1 MFETLKNAFKSK
13 EIRVKIW
20 ITLALIL
27 VYRIGC
33 YIPIPTFNMFAVTHS
48 ADTSDFL
55 SILNVIT
62 GGSMQNATLFAL
74 GVLPFINSSIIMQL
88 LALVIPAL
96 EKMSKE
102 GEEGRKKLT
111 QITRIVAVVLAV
123 VQAIGIVVAFRYINV
138 SYVNDKGQQV
148 SETLNGFAT
157 IFSFESGA
165 ENPILTMALT
175 IVMLVAGSVMVMWL
189 SERITEY
196 GIGNGTSIIIFIGI
210 LSTAGTTMAESF
222 KLVGNE
228 WTYIWNIIGFILV
241 VVAVLAFIVFMDG
254 AERRITVQYS
264 KQIKGNKMYGGQST
278 YIPIRVNGSGVMP
291 IIFASSLLMFPQMII
306 QLFFSNTEA
315 AVWYA
320 QYMGSGTA
328 VYYVLLA
335 LFILG
340 FSYFY
345 AQIQFNPEDVSKNI
359 QQYGGFIPGIR
370 AGKPT
375 SDFLKKINNRITFFG
390 AVFLMCLA
398 LIPTFIFRALA
409 MGNGTWAA
417 PALPFAN
424 SFSATGLL
432 IVVSVALELNKQLE
446 SQIMMKHYKGFL
458 K

>member
-33 YIPIPTFNMFAVTHS
+33 YIPIPTFNIAAMQQAEAFS
-48 ADTSDFL
+48 SDFL

-123 VQAIGIVVAFRYINV
+123 VQAIGIVVAFK
-138 SYVNDKGQQV
+138 SYFIDV
-148 SETLNGFAT
+148 
-157 IFSFESGA
+157 FSFESGA
-165 ENPILTMALT
+165 DNPILTMALT
-175 IVMLVAGSVMVMWL
+175 IVLLVGGSVMVMWL

-241 VVAVLAFIVFMDG
+241 VVAVLTFIVFMDG

-306 QLFFSNTEA
+306 QLFFSKTEA

-390 AVFLMCLA
+390 AVFLMCLS

-409 MGNGTWAA
+409 MGNGTWVA

>member
-33 YIPIPTFNMFAVTHS
+33 YIPIPTFNVAAMQQAEAFS
-48 ADTSDFL
+48 SDFL

-123 VQAIGIVVAFRYINV
+123 VQAIGIVVAFK
-138 SYVNDKGQQV
+138 SYFIDV
-148 SETLNGFAT
+148 
-157 IFSFESGA
+157 FSFESGA
-165 ENPILTMALT
+165 DNPILTMALT
-175 IVMLVAGSVMVMWL
+175 IVLLVGGSVMVMWL

-306 QLFFSNTEA
+306 QLFFSKTEA

-417 PALPFAN
+417 PALTFAN

>member
-33 YIPIPTFNMFAVTHS
+33 YIPIPTFNVAAMQQAEAFS
-48 ADTSDFL
+48 SDFL

-123 VQAIGIVVAFRYINV
+123 VQAIGIVVAFK
-138 SYVNDKGQQV
+138 SYFIDV
-148 SETLNGFAT
+148 
-157 IFSFESGA
+157 FSFESGA
-165 ENPILTMALT
+165 DNPILTMALT
-175 IVMLVAGSVMVMWL
+175 IVLLVGGSVMVMWL

-241 VVAVLAFIVFMDG
+241 VVAVLTFIVFMDG

-306 QLFFSNTEA
+306 QLFFINTEA

-390 AVFLMCLA
+390 AVFLMCLS

>member
-13 EIRVKIW
+13 EIRVKIF

-33 YIPIPTFNMFAVTHS
+33 YIPIPTFNMASMQSSTAFN
-48 ADTSDFL
+48 SDFL

-123 VQAIGIVVAFRYINV
+123 VQAIGIVVAFKSYFLNV
-138 SYVNDKGQQV
+138 
-148 SETLNGFAT
+148 
-157 IFSFESGA
+157 FSFEEGA
-165 ENPILTMALT
+165 DNPILTMALT
-175 IVMLVAGSVMVMWL
+175 IVLLVAGSVMVMWL

-222 KLVGNE
+222 KLVGEN
-228 WTYIWNIIGFILV
+228 WTYIWNIIGFIIL
-241 VVAVLAFIVFMDG
+241 VVAVLTFIVFMDG

-306 QLFFSNTEA
+306 QLFFSTTEA
-315 AVWYA
+315 ASWYA
-320 QYMGSGTA
+320 RYMGSGTA

-390 AVFLMCLA
+390 AVFLMCLS

>member
-1 MFETLKNAFKSK
+1 MFETLKNAFKTK

-20 ITLALIL
+20 LTLALIL

-33 YIPIPTFNMFAVTHS
+33 YIPIPTFDIATLSTAFNS
-48 ADTSDFL
+48 QNSDFL
-55 SILNVIT
+55 GILNILS
-62 GGSMQNATLFAL
+62 GGSMQNATIFAL

-96 EKMSKE
+96 ERLSKE
-102 GEEGRKKLT
+102 GDEGREKLT
-111 QITRIVAVVLAV
+111 QITRIVAIVLGV
-123 VQAIGIVVAFRYINV
+123 VQAIGIVVGFKAYINPV
-138 SYVNDKGQQV
+138 
-148 SETLNGFAT
+148 
-157 IFSFESGA
+157 FSFEAEA
-165 ENPILTMALT
+165 ENPILTMAIT
-175 IVMLVAGSVMVMWL
+175 IVLLVAGSVMVMWL

-210 LSTAGTTMAESF
+210 LSSAGTTMAQSF
-222 KLVGNE
+222 KEIGNE
-228 WTYIWNIIGFILV
+228 WTYVWNNLGFIILV
-241 VVAVLAFIVFMDG
+241 VVIFAFIVFMDG
-254 AERRITVQYS
+254 AERRIAVQYS

-306 QLFFSNTEA
+306 QLFFTNTPSVESGLSVA
-315 AVWYA
+315 AWY
-320 QYMGSGTA
+320 QKYMGSGTA

-335 LFILG
+335 ILILG

-345 AQIQFNPEDVSKNI
+345 AQIQFNPEDVSRNI

-375 SDFLKKINNRITFFG
+375 SDFLKRINNRITLFG
-390 AVFLMCLA
+390 AIFLMLIS
-398 LIPTFIFRALA
+398 LIPTFLFRALA
-409 MGNGTWAA
+409 IGNNTWDS

>member
-1 MFETLKNAFKSK
+1 MFETLKNAFKTK

-20 ITLALIL
+20 MTLLLIL

-33 YIPIPTFNMFAVTHS
+33 YIPIPAFNASVVQKIFEGDFFNLLS
-48 ADTSDFL
+48 AMSGSSL
-55 SILNVIT
+55 S
-62 GGSMQNATLFAL
+62 SATLFSL
-74 GVLPFINSSIIMQL
+74 GILPFINSFIIMQL
-88 LALVIPAL
+88 LTIVIPRL
-96 EKMSKE
+96 EKLSKE
-102 GEEGRKKLT
+102 GEEGRKKMT
-111 QITRIVAVVLAV
+111 QITRIVAIVLAV
-123 VQAIGIVVAFRYINV
+123 VQAIGIVVGLRNQSANIDGTTVYALNLLFPF
-138 SYVNDKGQQV
+138 
-148 SETLNGFAT
+148 ETREA
-157 IFSFESGA
+157 
-165 ENPILTMALT
+165 PVLTMVIA
-175 IVMLVAGSVMVMWL
+175 IVILVAGSTMVMWL

-210 LSTAGTTMAESF
+210 LSTAGTAMAKSF
-222 KLVGNE
+222 KLVGEN
-228 WTYIWNIIGFILV
+228 WTYIWNILGFILLV
-241 VVAVLAFIVFMDG
+241 VGVFVFIVFMDG

-264 KQIKGNKMYGGQST
+264 KQIKGNKMYGGQTT

-306 QLFFSNTEA
+306 SLFAQGSEA
-315 AVWYA
+315 DVWY
-320 QYMGSGTA
+320 QTYMGSGTP

-335 LFILG
+335 ILILG

-345 AQIQFNPEDVSKNI
+345 SIIQFNPDDVSKNI

-375 SDFLKKINNRITFFG
+375 SEFLKKINNRITLFG
-390 AVFLMCLA
+390 AIFLMVIS
-398 LIPTFIFRALA
+398 LIPTFLFQAVA
-409 MGNGTWAA
+409 MGEGTWAQ
-417 PALPFAN
+417 PALPFAT

>member
-123 VQAIGIVVAFRYINV
+123 VQAIGIVVAFRYMNV
-138 SYVNDKGQQV
+138 TYVNDKGQQV
-148 SETLNGFAT
+148 SETMNGFAS

-175 IVMLVAGSVMVMWL
+175 IVLLVGGSVMVMWL

-228 WTYIWNIIGFILV
+228 WTYIWNIIGFILI

-291 IIFASSLLMFPQMII
+291 IISHRP
-306 QLFFSNTEA
+306 
-315 AVWYA
+315 
-320 QYMGSGTA
+320 
-328 VYYVLLA
+328 
-335 LFILG
+335 
-340 FSYFY
+340 
-345 AQIQFNPEDVSKNI
+345 
-359 QQYGGFIPGIR
+359 
-370 AGKPT
+370 
-375 SDFLKKINNRITFFG
+375 
-390 AVFLMCLA
+390 CLCS
-398 LIPTFIFRALA
+398 R
-409 MGNGTWAA
+409 
-417 PALPFAN
+417 
-424 SFSATGLL
+424 
-432 IVVSVALELNKQLE
+432 K
-446 SQIMMKHYKGFL
+446 
-458 K
+458 

>member
-33 YIPIPTFNMFAVTHS
+33 YIPIPTFNVAAMQQAEAFS
-48 ADTSDFL
+48 SDFL

-123 VQAIGIVVAFRYINV
+123 VQAIGIVVAFK
-138 SYVNDKGQQV
+138 SYFIDV
-148 SETLNGFAT
+148 
-157 IFSFESGA
+157 FSFESGA
-165 ENPILTMALT
+165 DNPILTMALT
-175 IVMLVAGSVMVMWL
+175 IVLLVGGSVMVMWL

-228 WTYIWNIIGFILV
+228 WTYIWNIIGFILI
-241 VVAVLAFIVFMDG
+241 VVAVLTFIVFMDG

-390 AVFLMCLA
+390 AVFLMCLS

>member
-33 YIPIPTFNMFAVTHS
+33 YIPIPTFNVAAMQQAEAFS
-48 ADTSDFL
+48 SDFL

-123 VQAIGIVVAFRYINV
+123 VQAIGIVVAFK
-138 SYVNDKGQQV
+138 SYFIDV
-148 SETLNGFAT
+148 
-157 IFSFESGA
+157 FSFESGA
-165 ENPILTMALT
+165 DNPILTMALT
-175 IVMLVAGSVMVMWL
+175 IVLLVGGSVMVMWL

-210 LSTAGTTMAESF
+210 LSTAGTTMAEAF

-241 VVAVLAFIVFMDG
+241 VVAVLTFIVFMDG

-390 AVFLMCLA
+390 AVFLMCLS

>member
-13 EIRVKIW
+13 EIRVKIF

-33 YIPIPTFNMFAVTHS
+33 YIPIPTFNIAAMQKDGAF
-48 ADTSDFL
+48 TSDFL

-123 VQAIGIVVAFRYINV
+123 VQAIGIVVAFKSNFINV
-138 SYVNDKGQQV
+138 
-148 SETLNGFAT
+148 
-157 IFSFESGA
+157 FSFENGQD
-165 ENPILTMALT
+165 NPILTMALT
-175 IVMLVAGSVMVMWL
+175 IVLLVAGSVMVMWL

-222 KLVGNE
+222 KLVGKE
-228 WTYIWNIIGFILV
+228 WTYVWNIIGFVLI
-241 VVAVLAFIVFMDG
+241 VVAVLTFIVFMDG

-306 QLFFSNTEA
+306 QLFFRETEA

-320 QYMGSGTA
+320 RYMGSGTA

-390 AVFLMCLA
+390 AVFLMCLS

-409 MGNGTWAA
+409 IGSGSWAA

>member
-13 EIRVKIW
+13 EIRVKIF

-33 YIPIPTFNMFAVTHS
+33 YIPIPTFNIAMMQKDGAF
-48 ADTSDFL
+48 TSDFL

-123 VQAIGIVVAFRYINV
+123 VQAIGIVVAFKSNFINV
-138 SYVNDKGQQV
+138 
-148 SETLNGFAT
+148 
-157 IFSFESGA
+157 FSFENGQG
-165 ENPILTMALT
+165 NPILTMALT
-175 IVMLVAGSVMVMWL
+175 IVLLVAGSVMVMWL

-222 KLVGNE
+222 KLVGKE
-228 WTYIWNIIGFILV
+228 WTYVWNIIGFVLI
-241 VVAVLAFIVFMDG
+241 VVAVLTFIVFMDG

-306 QLFFSNTEA
+306 QLFFSKTEA

-390 AVFLMCLA
+390 AVFLMCLS

-409 MGNGTWAA
+409 MGNGSWAA

>member
-13 EIRVKIW
+13 EIRVKIF

-33 YIPIPTFNMFAVTHS
+33 YIPIPTFNIAKMQTDVAF
-48 ADTSDFL
+48 TSDFL

-123 VQAIGIVVAFRYINV
+123 VQAIGIVVEFKSNFINV
-138 SYVNDKGQQV
+138 
-148 SETLNGFAT
+148 
-157 IFSFESGA
+157 FSFENGQG
-165 ENPILTMALT
+165 NPILTMALT
-175 IVMLVAGSVMVMWL
+175 IVLLVAGSVMVMWL

-222 KLVGNE
+222 KLVGKE
-228 WTYIWNIIGFILV
+228 WTYVWNIIGFVLI
-241 VVAVLAFIVFMDG
+241 VVAVLTFIVFMDG

-306 QLFFSNTEA
+306 QLFFSKTEA

-390 AVFLMCLA
+390 AVFLMCLS

-409 MGNGTWAA
+409 MGNGSWAA

>member
-13 EIRVKIW
+13 EIRVKIF

-33 YIPIPTFNMFAVTHS
+33 YIPIPTFNMAAMQSSTAFN
-48 ADTSDFL
+48 SDFL

-123 VQAIGIVVAFRYINV
+123 VQAIGIVVAFKSYFLNV
-138 SYVNDKGQQV
+138 
-148 SETLNGFAT
+148 
-157 IFSFESGA
+157 FSFEEGA
-165 ENPILTMALT
+165 DNPILTMALT
-175 IVMLVAGSVMVMWL
+175 IVLLVAGSVMVMWL

-210 LSTAGTTMAESF
+210 LSTAGTTMAESL
-222 KLVGNE
+222 KLVGEN
-228 WTYIWNIIGFILV
+228 WTYIWNIIGFIIL
-241 VVAVLAFIVFMDG
+241 VVAVLTFIVFMDG

-306 QLFFSNTEA
+306 QLFFSTTEA
-315 AVWYA
+315 ASWYA
-320 QYMGSGTA
+320 RYMGSGTA

-390 AVFLMCLA
+390 AVFLMCLS
-398 LIPTFIFRALA
+398 LIPTFLFRALA
-409 MGNGTWAA
+409 MGDGTWAA

>member
-33 YIPIPTFNMFAVTHS
+33 YIPIPTFNIAAMQQAEAFS
-48 ADTSDFL
+48 SDFL

-123 VQAIGIVVAFRYINV
+123 VQAIGIVVAFK
-138 SYVNDKGQQV
+138 SYFIDV
-148 SETLNGFAT
+148 
-157 IFSFESGA
+157 FSFESGA
-165 ENPILTMALT
+165 DNPILTMALT
-175 IVMLVAGSVMVMWL
+175 IVLLVGGSVMVMWL

-241 VVAVLAFIVFMDG
+241 VVAVLTFIVFMDG

-320 QYMGSGTA
+320 KYMGSGTA

-390 AVFLMCLA
+390 AVFLMCLS

>member
-1 MFETLKNAFKSK
+1 MFETLKNAFKTK

-20 ITLALIL
+20 LTLLLVL

-33 YIPIPTFNMFAVTHS
+33 YIPIPTLNATTIS
-48 ADTSDFL
+48 TTLSNSDFL
-55 SILNVIT
+55 GILSTIS
-62 GGSMQNATLFAL
+62 GGSLQNATLFAL
-74 GVLPFINSSIIMQL
+74 GILPFINSFIIMQL
-88 LALVIPAL
+88 LTLVIRPL
-96 EKMSKE
+96 EKLSKE
-102 GEEGRKKLT
+102 GEEGRRKIT
-111 QITRIVAVVLAV
+111 QITRIVAIVLAII
-123 VQAIGIVVAFRYINV
+123 QAIGIVVGLQSAIRPIFAYEA
-138 SYVNDKGQQV
+138 G
-148 SETLNGFAT
+148 SETA
-157 IFSFESGA
+157 
-165 ENPILTMALT
+165 PILTMAIT
-175 IVMLVAGSVMVMWL
+175 IVILVAGSTMVMWL

-210 LSTAGTTMAESF
+210 LSTAGTSMAAS
-222 KLVGNE
+222 LRMVGE
-228 WTYIWNIIGFILV
+228 QWTYIWNIIGFILL
-241 VVAVLAFIVFMDG
+241 VVAVFVFIVFMDG

-264 KQIKGNKMYGGQST
+264 KQIKGNKMYGGQTT

-306 QLFFSNTEA
+306 QLFFSNTITKSGVSVA
-315 AVWYA
+315 GWYA
-320 QYMGSGTA
+320 QYMGSGTP

-375 SDFLKKINNRITFFG
+375 SDFLKKINNRITLFG
-390 AVFLMCLA
+390 AIFLMIIA
-398 LIPTFIFRALA
+398 LIPTFLFQAVA
-409 MGNGTWAA
+409 MGDGTWSQ
-417 PALPFAN
+417 PALKFAN